1 MAKILNA
8 FFTSVFTGKIYLE
21 EFQVPENRGKVWSK
35 EDLSFTEEHHVRE
48 HLNQPDTQKSM
59 GPDGMQP

>member
-8 FFTSVFTGKIYLE
+8 FLASIFTDKICLQ
-21 EFQVPENRGKVWSK
+21 EFQVPANRGKVWSK
-35 EDLSFTEEHHVRE
+35 EDLSSVEEDQVRE
-48 HLNQPDTQKSM
+48 HLKQLDTQKSM